1 MARGSLPRNLAQS
14 WNHDA
19 RTRCTKNLGDLLS
32 LGMESSDESN
42 LLRNNAGQ
50 FATTHWSL
58 VLAAGN
64 REHEE
69 SSRALEKLCRAYWP
83 PLYAYVRRR
92 VSDIHEAQDL
102 TQAFFERL
110 LEKQYLAD
118 ADPERGRFRS
128 FLITAFKRFL
138 SKERDKAAAQK
149 RGGGQLS
156 FSVDFELQDRNWN
169 GLLQETLTAERIYE
183 RQWAV
188 TLLNRVMSR
197 LQREMERSGKSQH
210 FHLLKD
216 IIGGTES
223 ATYVAIAPMLGLSE
237 SAVRMAATRMRS
249 RYREMLR
256 EEIAQTLASEEDIE
270 NEVRDLFATF
280 ANDA

>member
-1 MARGSLPRNLAQS
+1 MR
-14 WNHDA
+14 
-19 RTRCTKNLGDLLS
+19 
-32 LGMESSDESN
+32 MESSDESN
-42 LLRNNAGQ
+42 LRRDNAGQ

-64 REHEE
+64 REYEE
-69 SSRALEKLCRAYWP
+69 SNCALEKLCRAYWP

-118 ADPERGRFRS
+118 ADPERGRFRA

-138 SKERDKAAAQK
+138 SKERDKATAQK
-149 RGGGQLS
+149 RGGSQVT
-156 FSVDFELQDRNWN
+156 FSVDFESQDRNWDTR
-169 GLLQETLTAERIYE
+169 QDTQTAERIYE

-197 LQREMERSGKSQH
+197 LQREMERSGKSQQ
-210 FHLLKD
+210 FQLLREF
-216 IIGGTES
+216 IGGTES
-223 ATYVAIAPMLGLSE
+223 GTYATVAPMLGLSE
-237 SAVRMAATRMRS
+237 SAARMAATRMRT
-249 RYREMLR
+249 RYRETLR
-256 EEIAQTLASEEDIE
+256 EEIAQTLASEEDIDD
-270 NEVRDLFATF
+270 EVRHLIATF
-280 ANDA
+280 AGEP

>member
-1 MARGSLPRNLAQS
+1 
-14 WNHDA
+14 
-19 RTRCTKNLGDLLS
+19 
-32 LGMESSDESN
+32 MESSEKSN
-42 LLRNNAGQ
+42 LRRNNAGQ

-58 VLAAGN
+58 VLAAGS

-69 SSRALEKLCRAYWP
+69 SSRSLEKLCRAYWP

-118 ADPERGRFRS
+118 ADPERGKFRS

-138 SKERDKAAAQK
+138 SKERDKATAHK
-149 RGGGQLS
+149 RGGSQLK
-156 FSVDFELQDRNWN
+156 FSVDFESQDRHWDALQDT
-169 GLLQETLTAERIYE
+169 QTAERIYE

-197 LQREMERSGKSQH
+197 LQREMERGGKSQQ
-210 FHLLKD
+210 FQLLKEF
-216 IIGGTES
+216 IGGTES
-223 ATYVAIAPMLGLSE
+223 ETYATVAPTLGLSE
-237 SAVRMAATRMRS
+237 SAARMAATRMRS

-256 EEIAQTLASEEDIE
+256 EEIAQTLAIEEDIDD
-270 NEVRDLFATF
+270 EVRHLFATF
-280 ANDA
+280 AGEP

>member
-1 MARGSLPRNLAQS
+1 MR
-14 WNHDA
+14 
-19 RTRCTKNLGDLLS
+19 
-32 LGMESSDESN
+32 MESSDESN
-42 LLRNNAGQ
+42 LRRDNAGQ

-64 REHEE
+64 REYEE
-69 SSRALEKLCRAYWP
+69 SNRALEKLCRAYWP

-118 ADPERGRFRS
+118 ADPERGRFRA

-138 SKERDKAAAQK
+138 SKERDKATAQK
-149 RGGGQLS
+149 RGGSQVT
-156 FSVDFELQDRNWN
+156 FSVDFESQDRNWDTR
-169 GLLQETLTAERIYE
+169 QDTQTAERIYE

-197 LQREMERSGKSQH
+197 LQREMERSGKSQQ
-210 FHLLKD
+210 FQLLKEF
-216 IIGGTES
+216 IGGTES
-223 ATYVAIAPMLGLSE
+223 GTYATVAPMLGLSE
-237 SAVRMAATRMRS
+237 SAARMAATRMRT
-249 RYREMLR
+249 RYRETLR
-256 EEIAQTLASEEDIE
+256 EEIAQTLASEEDIDD
-270 NEVRDLFATF
+270 EVRHLFATF
-280 ANDA
+280 AGEP